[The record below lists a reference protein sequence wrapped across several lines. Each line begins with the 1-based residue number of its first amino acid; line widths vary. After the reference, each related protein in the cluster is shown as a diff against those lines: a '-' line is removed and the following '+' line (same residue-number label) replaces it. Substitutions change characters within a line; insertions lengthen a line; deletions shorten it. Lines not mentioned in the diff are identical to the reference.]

1 MTVIGKWIDWGC
13 TYWYNAVTNLF
24 LHFPI
29 NCTSSWWYCFPGK
42 YTARKIAPTL
52 FLRFHVFLRGITENI
67 IITHRVTGRSIM
79 LSRHNA
85 HLIDGTSECFKKL
98 WTLFVLYQFV
108 VEIPVLPEIR
118 AGALRPCNETYRKN
132 RKTDMRDS
140 DICILQLRL
149 AVIWNIENITDM
161 QNVEGKWS
169 VESL

>member
-1 MTVIGKWIDWGC
+1 MDRLRMYLLVQRGYQSFFAFPYKLHVILVI
-13 TYWYNAVTNLF
+13 LF
-24 LHFPI
+24 SGQIHRAKNSADAISSFP
-29 NCTSSWWYCFPGK
+29 CFSSWNYREHYHYASGW
-42 YTARKIAPTL
+42 
-52 FLRFHVFLRGITENI
+52 H
-67 IITHRVTGRSIM
+67 TGRSIM